1 MRSADVTIESI
12 AGGGDGV
19 ARADGLV
26 IFVPRSAP
34 GDTGTVRYTQR
45 GRFARGALVALRTPS
60 PARVEPPCPH
70 YRRDDCGGCQLQ
82 HLRYDAQLEAKGR
95 IIRDALERIGRR
107 EVSPPD
113 VQRSPAEWRYR
124 RKLTLALRRRHGAWI
139 GGLHP
144 YDRPAAVFPL
154 RECPITEDDVM
165 AVWREVL
172 AAADEFPHAEELRG
186 AVQLA
191 DSGAAFVL
199 QGGHE
204 WTRSAEFFA
213 RVPAV
218 DSLWWEGERRSR
230 VLLHSRHQAPAPGAS
245 FAQVNAPAAV
255 LLRDHVLARVMAH
268 APATVVD
275 AYAGRGDLAA
285 ALAERG
291 VRVTAIER
299 DPDASAWSASRL
311 PAGSRAVPA
320 AVEDALRAALPAD
333 VVILNPP
340 RVGVDARVTLALESA
355 PDLPRVV
362 IYVSCNPATLARDLT
377 RMPRYRIASLAAFD
391 LFPQTAH
398 VETVCELRPEAA

>member
-1 MRSADVTIESI
+1 MRSADVTIDSI

-19 ARADGLV
+19 ARAEGLV

-34 GDTGTVRYTQR
+34 GDSGTVRFTQR
-45 GRFARGALVALRTPS
+45 GRFARGALVALRAPS

-70 YRRDDCGGCQLQ
+70 YRRDNCGGCQLQ
-82 HLRYDAQLEAKGR
+82 HLRYDAQLAAKAH

-113 VQRSPAEWRYR
+113 VQPSPAEWRYR
-124 RKLTLALRRRHGAWI
+124 RKLTLALRRQGGAWI

-154 RECPITEDDVM
+154 RECPITEDGVM

-172 AAADEFPHAEELRG
+172 HAADDLPQAEELRG
-186 AVQLA
+186 AVQLT
-191 DSGAAFVL
+191 DTGAAFVL

-218 DSLWWEGERRSR
+218 ESLWWEADRRSR
-230 VLLHSRHQAPAPGAS
+230 VLLHARGQAPAPGAS
-245 FAQVNAPAAV
+245 FAQVNTAAAT

-268 APATVVD
+268 APAAVVD
-275 AYAGRGDLAA
+275 AYAGMGDLAV

-311 PAGSRAVPA
+311 PAGSRALPA
-320 AVEDALRAALPAD
+320 AVEDALPGALPAD
-333 VVILNPP
+333 VIVLNPP
-340 RVGVDARVTLALESA
+340 RVGVDASVALALESTRE
-355 PDLPRVV
+355 PPRAV
-362 IYVSCNPATLARDLT
+362 IYVSCNPATLARDLA

-391 LFPQTAH
+391 MFPQTAH
-398 VETVCELRPEAA
+398 VETVCELHPEAT